1 MSASEDA
8 AGLATTHADAG
19 AAVPVAPAS
28 LRQELALANR
38 ILFHQGVVDGFGH
51 VSLRHPAR
59 LDCFLLAR
67 SMGAHAA
74 VLMRG
79 HGSSVVGGSRQP
91 DE

>member
-1 MSASEDA
+1 MNSSED

-19 AAVPVAPAS
+19 AAAPATPAS
-28 LRQELALANR
+28 LRQELAPANR

-51 VSLRHPAR
+51 VSLRHPPR
-59 LDCFLLAR
+59 PDCFLLSR

-74 VLMRG
+74 VLIRG